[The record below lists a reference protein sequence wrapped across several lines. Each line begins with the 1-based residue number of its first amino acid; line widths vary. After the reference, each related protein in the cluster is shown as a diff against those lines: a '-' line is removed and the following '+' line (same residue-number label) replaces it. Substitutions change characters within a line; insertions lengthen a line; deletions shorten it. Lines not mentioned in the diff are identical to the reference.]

1 MITIF
6 ICEDMSG
13 FPADFFAFP
22 LNLIFLAV
30 WVVGCLLLWN
40 HCRKSLFVRFLLSP
54 LATFISIGLFLALC
68 LVVGFTG
75 WRWLASSWISFAV
88 SLLLQTV
95 LLLVIIRGWRS
106 KTASGA
112 RQGSVRWRFLMLHV
126 GLLAVV
132 GSAFWGAPDTQTM
145 RMKAYIG
152 EPCREAYFMD
162 GRQAWLSYDIVL
174 EDFDLQEYPGGAPS
188 AFRAEAL
195 IDGVPV
201 TIEVN
206 HPYTCSF
213 GEDVY
218 LVGYDADA
226 GSESSYCILEIVR
239 EPWKYVT
246 VSGILLL
253 LAGAVLL
260 FIGGPSKPSE
270 P

>member
-1 MITIF
+1 MG
-6 ICEDMSG
+6 G

-30 WVVGCLLLWN
+30 WVVGCVLLWN

-54 LATFISIGLFLALC
+54 AATFISIGLFLVLC

-75 WRWLASSWISFAV
+75 WRWLAGSWISFAV

-95 LLLVIIRGWRS
+95 LLFVIMRGWRRQ
-106 KTASGA
+106 TASGA
-112 RQGSVRWRFLMLHV
+112 RLGAIRWRFLLLHV
-126 GLLAVV
+126 GLLTVV

-145 RMKAYIG
+145 RMKAILG

-162 GRQAWLSYDIVL
+162 GRQTWLPYDIVL
-174 EDFDLQEYPGGAPS
+174 EDFDVQEYPGGAPS
-188 AFRAEAL
+188 AFHAVAVV
-195 IDGVPV
+195 DGVSAE
-201 TIEVN
+201 IEVN
-206 HPYTCSF
+206 HPYAHSF

-218 LVGYDADA
+218 LAGYDAAA
-226 GSESSYCILEIVR
+226 GSESAYCILEIVR

-246 VSGILLL
+246 VVGIVML

-260 FIGGPSKPSE
+260 FVQGPSKCSE
-270 P
+270 S